1 VCTQFQERT
10 MADHAEPTELHYG
23 LTDDC
28 PERGKHDKEARQR
41 ALMQAATAVFA
52 EHGYDAATTR
62 EVAERANCSEG
73 LIHRYFHG
81 KRGLLL
87 AVLNEKAA
95 EFGSRMQS
103 EQPDRETL
111 QEELDQIFLWPL
123 QKMWEERDFMRVSVS
138 RASIDPEV
146 GHVVGHHLNQ
156 QRVDVIADKLR
167 RHQEAGRVRAD
178 VDIEAIALAI
188 SGINLTSAFFSQVVF
203 NMDRERVREMTL
215 HAARIIARG
224 LEPERDE
231 HTGFRRND
239 ADRGRSGDTN
249 EGSRSVHSRFH

>member
-1 VCTQFQERT
+1 MTG
-10 MADHAEPTELHYG
+10 HAGATEATELHHG
-23 LTDDC
+23 LVDDC

-41 ALMQAATAVFA
+41 ALMLAAMAVFA

-62 EVAERANCSEG
+62 EVADRANCSEG

-87 AVLNEKAA
+87 ALLNEKAA
-95 EFGSRMQS
+95 EFADRMRAD
-103 EQPDRETL
+103 QPDRETL
-111 QEELDQIFLWPL
+111 REELEQIFLWPL

-167 RHQEAGRVRAD
+167 RHQAAGRVRAD
-178 VDIEAIALAI
+178 VDIDAVALAI
-188 SGINLTSAFFSQVVF
+188 SGINLTSGFFSQAVF

-215 HAARIIARG
+215 NTAHVMARG
-224 LEPERDE
+224 IEPDRDDCAGSAGQVE
-231 HTGFRRND
+231 
-239 ADRGRSGDTN
+239 
-249 EGSRSVHSRFH
+249 EG

>member
-1 VCTQFQERT
+1 MTGQEHPST
-10 MADHAEPTELHYG
+10 AAELHHG
-23 LTDDC
+23 IAEDS

-41 ALMQAATAVFA
+41 ALMHAATTVFA

-73 LIHRYFHG
+73 LIHRYFNG

-87 AVLNEKAA
+87 AVLNAKAA
-95 EFGSRMQS
+95 EFAERMRI

-111 QEELDQIFLWPL
+111 REELEQIFLWPL
-123 QKMWEERDFMRVSVS
+123 EKMWDERDFMRVSVS

-167 RHQEAGRVRAD
+167 RHQAAGRVRAD
-178 VDIEAIALAI
+178 VDVDAIALAI

-203 NMDRERVREMTL
+203 NMDRAYVREITL
-215 HAARIIARG
+215 HTAHVMERG
-224 LEPERDE
+224 LEPESDTRAA
-231 HTGFRRND
+231 TTV
-239 ADRGRSGDTN
+239 RGGVED
-249 EGSRSVHSRFH
+249 